1 MNDMGE
7 VKTKHRK
14 LTIIDILYDDTLWIV
29 FYIFDTLYAFG
40 RVMVRYNY
48 SSVADSNPIS
58 VALHGGLYLICA
70 MVVGGQCMGARFA
83 RCSVMEMLYFGLRI
97 IVLCPQFSETFSY
110 LLAARVIC
118 ILVGAFMGV
127 IVFKKQY
134 REMDK
139 KYHFRWKVILPVAVL
154 SIVLFVIV
162 YHEYVMQMIGGAFII
177 AIIAVFCNLGG
188 VNVIPIEDIDSIILK
203 K

>member
-29 FYIFDTLYAFG
+29 FYIFNTLYAFG

-58 VALHGGLYLICA
+58 VALHGGFYLICA

-83 RCSVMEMLYFGLRI
+83 RCSVMEMLYFENNS
-97 IVLCPQFSETFSY
+97 P
-110 LLAARVIC
+110 
-118 ILVGAFMGV
+118 
-127 IVFKKQY
+127 
-134 REMDK
+134 
-139 KYHFRWKVILPVAVL
+139 LP
-154 SIVLFVIV
+154 
-162 YHEYVMQMIGGAFII
+162 
-177 AIIAVFCNLGG
+177 AVFGDLFLPAGSTGYLYSGWGIYGG
-188 VNVIPIEDIDSIILK
+188 YSV
-203 K
+203 

>member
-14 LTIIDILYDDTLWIV
+14 LTITDILYNDTLWII
-29 FYIFDTLYAFG
+29 FYIFNTLYALG
-40 RVMVRYNY
+40 RVMVRHNY

-58 VALHGGLYLICA
+58 AALHGGCYLVCA
-70 MVVGGQCMGARFA
+70 MVVYILCMKAKFA
-83 RCSVMEMLYFGLRI
+83 RCSAMEMLYFGLRI

-118 ILVGAFMGV
+118 ILVGTFMGI

-139 KYHFRWKVILPVAVL
+139 KYHFRWNVILPVAVL
-154 SIVLFVIV
+154 SIVLFVII
-162 YHEYVMQMIGGAFII
+162 YHEYVMQMKGER
-177 AIIAVFCNLGG
+177 L
-188 VNVIPIEDIDSIILK
+188 
-203 K
+203 

>member
-1 MNDMGE
+1 MTG
-7 VKTKHRK
+7 VQTC
-14 LTIIDILYDDTLWIV
+14 
-29 FYIFDTLYAFG
+29 
-40 RVMVRYNY
+40 
-48 SSVADSNPIS
+48 
-58 VALHGGLYLICA
+58 AL
-70 MVVGGQCMGARFA
+70 
-83 RCSVMEMLYFGLRI
+83 
-97 IVLCPQFSETFSY
+97 P
-110 LLAARVIC
+110 IC